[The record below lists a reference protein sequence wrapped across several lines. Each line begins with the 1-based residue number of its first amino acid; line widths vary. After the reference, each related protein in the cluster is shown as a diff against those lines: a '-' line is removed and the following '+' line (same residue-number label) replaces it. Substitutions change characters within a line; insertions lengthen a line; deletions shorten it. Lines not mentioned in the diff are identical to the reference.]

1 MAVPER
7 AGSDPASVKQP
18 QPAAEVLPAA
28 SAGRVERRIAPVVG
42 VQPRECRPRE
52 IAAFLSRAPAH
63 ARVAQLAGLARLP
76 CEVAPAMPS
85 VVALWV

>member
-1 MAVPER
+1 MPG

-28 SAGRVERRIAPVVG
+28 SPGRVERRIAAVVG
-42 VQPRECRPRE
+42 VQPTECRPPE
-52 IAAFLSRAPAH
+52 IAAFLSIAPAH
-63 ARVAQLAGLARLP
+63 ARVAQLAGLSRSP

-85 VVALWV
+85 AVALRV